1 MFKITHEQ
9 LIIHGSYNYFSGRCL
24 NASIHYQYIAGMYS
38 SIKHR
43 IAVHLKKE
51 SSRLIHYQLLVQ
63 VYTSFCIIVCRRAKT
78 AHLKAAT
85 AHGLAAEKLR
95 EGYKQ
100 NGIGK
105 EDFEGGI
112 SHAEAHD
119 GYQKMHANF
128 AK

>member
-1 MFKITHEQ
+1 MAANVWSDAAREASAEARKASE
-9 LIIHGSYNYFSGRCL
+9 
-24 NASIHYQYIAGMYS
+24 NAWHIN
-38 SIKHR
+38 
-43 IAVHLKKE
+43 
-51 SSRLIHYQLLVQ
+51 
-63 VYTSFCIIVCRRAKT
+63 TKT